1 MMPDRIRAFVALR
14 LSAEVE
20 RTVAEF
26 IESLRPPGN
35 PRSAVRWVRRANLHL
50 TLRFL
55 GDRVE
60 APTLERLDRALI
72 RIAATTPCFT
82 IGVRGIGAFPHLT
95 RPRVVWAGLEST
107 ELIALARSLERAAI
121 ESGLAPE
128 HRVYSPHLTIG
139 RVLDLGGWSEM
150 RPAIE
155 AATQREFGRSE
166 ARSIILYRSTLAV
179 DSASYEELARY
190 PFGDGARCGEIEIG

>member
-20 RTVAEF
+20 RTVADF

-35 PRSAVRWVRRANLHL
+35 PRGGLRWVRPANLHL

-60 APTLERLDRALI
+60 AATLDRLDRALI
-72 RIAATTPCFT
+72 QIAAATAGFT
-82 IGVRGIGAFPHLT
+82 IGVHGTGAFPNLT
-95 RPRVVWAGLEST
+95 RPRVVWVGLKSK
-107 ELIALARSLERAAI
+107 ELIALAATIERAAI

-128 HRVYSPHLTIG
+128 RRAYSPHLTIG
-139 RVLDLGGWSEM
+139 RLRDLVGWSEM

-155 AATQREFGRSE
+155 AAAERDFGRSP
-166 ARSIILYRSTLAV
+166 AQSMILYRSILAA
-179 DSASYEELARY
+179 DSAAYDELARY
-190 PFGDGARCGEIEIG
+190 PFCGVA

>member
-20 RTVAEF
+20 RTVEDF
-26 IESLRPPGN
+26 IESLQPPGN
-35 PRSAVRWVRRANLHL
+35 PRGAVRWVRRTNLHL

-60 APTLERLDRALI
+60 ARTLEPLDRALI
-72 RIAATTPCFT
+72 QIAAATSCFT

-95 RPRVVWAGLEST
+95 RPRVVWAGLQST
-107 ELIALARSLERAAI
+107 ELTALAGTIERAVF

-128 HRVYSPHLTIG
+128 RRAYSPHLTIG
-139 RVLDLGGWSEM
+139 RVRDLGGWSEM

-155 AATQREFGRSE
+155 AASERDFGRSE
-166 ARSIILYRSTLAV
+166 AQSMMLYRSMLAV

-190 PFGDGARCGEIEIG
+190 PFGGGA

>member
-1 MMPDRIRAFVALR
+1 MMSGQIRAFVALR

-20 RTVAEF
+20 RTVADF

-35 PRSAVRWVRRANLHL
+35 ARSAIRWVRRANLHL

-60 APTLERLDRALI
+60 APRLERLGRALI
-72 RIAATTPCFT
+72 RIAAATPCFT

-95 RPRVVWAGLEST
+95 RPRVVWAGLESI
-107 ELIALARSLERAAI
+107 ELIALAASVERAAI

-128 HRVYSPHLTIG
+128 HRAYTRHLTIG
-139 RVLDLGGWSEM
+139 RIVDLGGWGEM

-155 AATQREFGRSE
+155 AAAELEFGQSE
-166 ARSIILYRSTLAV
+166 ARSMRLYRSRLTV
-179 DSASYEELARY
+179 ESASYEELARY
-190 PFGDGARCGEIEIG
+190 PFGT

>member
-20 RTVAEF
+20 RAVAEF
-26 IESLRPPGN
+26 IESLRPAGN
-35 PRSAVRWVRRANLHL
+35 AHGAMRWVRRTNLHL

-60 APTLERLDRALI
+60 ASVLERLDGALV
-72 RIAATTPCFT
+72 RIAATTARFT
-82 IGVRGIGAFPHLT
+82 IGVRGIGAFPNLA
-95 RPRVVWAGLEST
+95 RPRVVWVGLESA
-107 ELIALARSLERAAI
+107 ELIALAASIERAAI

-128 HRVYSPHLTIG
+128 RRSYTPHLTIG
-139 RVLDLGGWSEM
+139 RLRDLDQWDAM

-155 AATQREFGRSE
+155 AAASRDFGRS
-166 ARSIILYRSTLAV
+166 AALSMILYRSILAI
-179 DSASYEELARY
+179 DSATHEELAQY
-190 PFGDGARCGEIEIG
+190 SFGGGG